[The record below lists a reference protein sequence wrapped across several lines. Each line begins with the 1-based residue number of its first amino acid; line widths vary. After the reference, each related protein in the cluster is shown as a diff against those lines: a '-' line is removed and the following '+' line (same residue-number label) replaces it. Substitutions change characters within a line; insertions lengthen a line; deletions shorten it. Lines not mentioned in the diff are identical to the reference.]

1 MPPPSPLD
9 SRVALSLLSLFAAA
23 LASENASNLHGNLC
37 VRNRYSRDPHA
48 VQEDGHQADAR
59 DSQGRLRGRPQGED
73 A

>member
-37 VRNRYSRDPHA
+37 VRNRYSRDPHHEA
-48 VQEDGHQADAR
+48 ECNVRMGLAPCA
-59 DSQGRLRGRPQGED
+59 
-73 A
+73 